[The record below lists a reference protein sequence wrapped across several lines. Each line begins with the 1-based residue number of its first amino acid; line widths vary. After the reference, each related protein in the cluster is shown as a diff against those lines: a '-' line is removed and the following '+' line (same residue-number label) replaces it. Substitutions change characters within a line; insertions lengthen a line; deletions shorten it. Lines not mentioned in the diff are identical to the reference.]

1 MERRKEDL
9 TGTLPAEGGQASARD
24 RSPESPPRRKAGRSL
39 GRPLKYAAS
48 SVVGCGVD
56 LLLFTLLSL
65 RWSVMLSTV
74 AARCVSGYVN
84 FKLNQVWSFQVRRR
98 TRAQLVKYVLLWVC
112 VMLASGTGVTAL
124 KWLPL
129 PLTLIKALVDGALFV
144 MNYFIQRRFVFR

>member
-9 TGTLPAEGGQASARD
+9 TGTLPAEGGQAPARD
-24 RSPESPPRRKAGRSL
+24 RSPESPPRRKAEWSL

-56 LLLFTLLSL
+56 LLLFTLFSL

-98 TRAQLVKYVLLWVC
+98 TRVQLVKYVLLCVC
-112 VMLASGTGVTAL
+112 VWWWLLAHKIASTHLLVPCGCCCWC
-124 KWLPL
+124 WLL
-129 PLTLIKALVDGALFV
+129 CLC
-144 MNYFIQRRFVFR
+144 